1 MALNYIRQKS
11 SGSEA
16 SAPYSEVIDDP
27 DTMDELSPHNGR
39 IHGHKNSQ
47 SVQTYIESGRTG
59 GKGQNAIHMK
69 RDIHQEWERNA
80 GAGQKYEPEWRDGSM
95 V

>member
-1 MALNYIRQKS
+1 MALNYVRQKS

-16 SAPYSEVIDDP
+16 SAPYSEVIDDV
-27 DTMDELSPHNGR
+27 DAMDELSPHSGR
-39 IHGHKNSQ
+39 THGHTNPQ
-47 SVQTYIESGRTG
+47 SVQTYIESGQTG

-69 RDIHQEWERNA
+69 RDIHQEWERKA
-80 GAGQKYEPEWRDGSM
+80 GAGRKWERSM